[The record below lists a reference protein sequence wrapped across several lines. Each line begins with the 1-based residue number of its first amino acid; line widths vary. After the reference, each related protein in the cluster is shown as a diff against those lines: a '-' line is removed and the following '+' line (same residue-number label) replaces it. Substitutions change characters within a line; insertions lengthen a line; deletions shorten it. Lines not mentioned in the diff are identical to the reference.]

1 MNFRFTK
8 SEVHTLVE
16 MLSLAS
22 LVAEW
27 NQNPAFKGKMAA
39 IDALEEKIFEHLF
52 HSGYNDIIEFNEEE
66 QAHQITE
73 SFEKKSFFLHCYDE
87 FRQETFWE
95 ELVIR
100 LADRD
105 LIARIG
111 LDEWNI
117 MPEDERRSRTGD
129 LEKRYW
135 AELEKNG
142 VDHFRLIHPPGQ
154 G

>member
-27 NQNPAFKGKMAA
+27 NQNPAFKVKMAA
-39 IDALEEKIFEHLF
+39 IDSLEEKIFEHLF

-73 SFEKKSFFLHCYDE
+73 SF
-87 FRQETFWE
+87 
-95 ELVIR
+95 
-100 LADRD
+100 
-105 LIARIG
+105 
-111 LDEWNI
+111 
-117 MPEDERRSRTGD
+117 
-129 LEKRYW
+129 
-135 AELEKNG
+135 
-142 VDHFRLIHPPGQ
+142 
-154 G
+154 

>member
-73 SFEKKSFFLHCYDE
+73 SFEKKS
-87 FRQETFWE
+87 
-95 ELVIR
+95 
-100 LADRD
+100 
-105 LIARIG
+105 LI
-111 LDEWNI
+111 
-117 MPEDERRSRTGD
+117 
-129 LEKRYW
+129 
-135 AELEKNG
+135 
-142 VDHFRLIHPPGQ
+142 Q
-154 G
+154 QC